1 MLNAAMIT
9 PLVLAVPLESDL
21 GRLGL
26 ALRREVFVGEQHVPE
41 DVEYDSYDDT
51 ATHLVALA
59 DGDVV
64 GVMRVVFL
72 PEHAKFGRVAVR
84 RNARGQGI
92 ASAMMRVAM
101 DSAKARGE
109 ARFYLTSQ
117 LDKVSLYEKLGFAAY
132 GETFTEGGMPHKSM
146 KNY

>member
-1 MLNAAMIT
+1 MLNDRVSE
-9 PLVLAVPLESDL
+9 PLVLAVPLNSDL

-41 DVEYDSYDDT
+41 DIEYDSYDPA
-51 ATHLVALA
+51 ATHLVALR

-64 GVMRVVFL
+64 GVMRIVFL

-84 RNARGQGI
+84 RSARGKGI
-92 ASAMMRVAM
+92 ASAMMRAAM
-101 DSAKARGE
+101 DLAKAQGE

-117 LDKVSLYEKLGFAAY
+117 LDKVPLYEKLGFLAY
-132 GETFTEGGMPHKSM
+132 GDIFTEGGMPHQAM

>member
-1 MLNAAMIT
+1 MLYAAM
-9 PLVLAVPLESDL
+9 PEPFVLAVPLDSDL

-41 DVEYDSYDDT
+41 AIEYDSYDAA
-51 ATHLVALA
+51 ATHLVALV
-59 DGDVV
+59 DGEIV
-64 GVMRVVFL
+64 GVLRIVFL

-92 ASAMMRVAM
+92 ASTMMRVAM
-101 DSAKARGE
+101 ELAKARGE

-132 GETFTEGGMPHKSM
+132 GETFTEGGMPHKAM

>member
-1 MLNAAMIT
+1 MTA
-9 PLVLAVPLESDL
+9 PVVLPVPLNSDL

-41 DVEYDSYDDT
+41 DIEYDAYDAI
-51 ATHLVALA
+51 ATHLVAIL

-64 GVMRVVFL
+64 GVLRIVFL

-84 RNARGQGI
+84 ATARGKGI

-101 DSAKARGE
+101 DLAKSKGE
-109 ARFYLTSQ
+109 VRCYLTSQ
-117 LDKVSLYEKLGFAAY
+117 LDKIPLYEKLGFAAY
-132 GETFTEGGMPHKSM
+132 GDIFTEGGMPHKAM